1 MIYAE
6 EHQSRVAS
14 DLWSIGEHKAN
25 LLTFTQIARLAVNN
39 PHEVLDYLMIAQN
52 KMENVGS
59 EELLRSLEELN
70 NGTNEDR
77 IAGQFLLAVSQKDE
91 KISKPL

>member
-1 MIYAE
+1 
-6 EHQSRVAS
+6 
-14 DLWSIGEHKAN
+14 
-25 LLTFTQIARLAVNN
+25 
-39 PHEVLDYLMIAQN
+39 
-52 KMENVGS
+52 
-59 EELLRSLEELN
+59 N